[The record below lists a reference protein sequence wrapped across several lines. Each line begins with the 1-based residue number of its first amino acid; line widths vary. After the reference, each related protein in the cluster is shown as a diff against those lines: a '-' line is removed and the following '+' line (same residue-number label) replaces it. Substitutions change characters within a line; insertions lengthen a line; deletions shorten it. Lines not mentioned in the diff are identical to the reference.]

1 MVQSPKIQPDELA
14 RLAVNTASERLASDI
29 VMLDLIGVSD
39 FTDFF
44 IILTAESTRQ
54 MNAITED
61 IQSSLESQSGNLHH
75 REGNANSGWILLD
88 FGNLI
93 IHIFTPEQREYYD
106 IESAWDKGTETVRI
120 Q

>member
-1 MVQSPKIQPDELA
+1 MVPSPKIQPDELA
-14 RLAVNTASERLASDI
+14 RIAVTMASEKLASDI

-54 MNAITED
+54 MNAITDD
-61 IQSSLESQSGNLHH
+61 IQASIEAQNANLHH

-88 FGNLI
+88 FGDLI
-93 IHIFTPEQREYYD
+93 VHIFSTEQREYYD
-106 IESAWDKGTETVRI
+106 IESVWDQGTETVRI

>member
-1 MVQSPKIQPDELA
+1 MVPSPKVQPDELA
-14 RLAVNTASERLASDI
+14 RLAVTTASEKLASDI
-29 VMLDLIGVSD
+29 VILDLIGVCD

-44 IILTAESTRQ
+44 IILSVESTRQ

-61 IQSSLESQSGNLHH
+61 IQISIESQNVKLHH

-88 FGNLI
+88 FGDLI
-93 IHIFTPEQREYYD
+93 VHIFSPEQREYYD
-106 IESAWDKGTETVRI
+106 IESAWDQGTETVRI